1 MGAGGACF
9 ICPHPPVPIVSNYSD
24 DIEEALYRMPVQG
37 FVAKMEKAAGE
48 CMHVLQKGHMLP
60 LF

>member
-1 MGAGGACF
+1 MFYLSPSSCADS
-9 ICPHPPVPIVSNYSD
+9 IQYSD

-60 LF
+60 LFWE